1 MSTVDV
7 HLTIGA
13 ALAGCMVAV
22 GLSAVLGFQTFLYF
36 RIFPEDSTRY
46 KFLVAWIWLVDSAH
60 TVLICAGVWHY
71 AIDNFGNQASTAV
84 IYPCVVLPP
93 SFYPREVPILILMS
107 GLSGFAI
114 SAGPPLLLPS
124 LMSSGVIFHEH
135 QDSVPGSRP
144 RRFTTSLR
152 SPRSARLVFHYR
164 EGQQSTVGL
173 NLQFIRIRIYRTG
186 YRVLPLVFPTEHTP
200 GILDAVD
207 AVMVFTVN
215 DGIMTCAVIVIAA
228 TCFLTMPHYWIF
240 TAVFF
245 SIAKM
250 SGNSLLAT
258 LNLRN
263 WYRQKHVEPRAMTIP
278 MKPRGQ
284 FSDAHYPSLSTDK
297 QAPSA
302 NMMDLKQASPSDM
315 TDLNDRHS
323 SQSAL
328 AF

>member
-84 IYPCVVLPP
+84 IYPCVP
-93 SFYPREVPILILMS
+93 SFYPREVPISILMS
-107 GLSGFAI
+107 GLSGFAALLCFSRLSVSYSTSIKMFQAKTFHNFLAQSKSVLI
-114 SAGPPLLLPS
+114 SS
-124 LMSSGVIFHEH
+124 L
-135 QDSVPGSRP
+135 SVSASTELAIACSRWY
-144 RRFTTSLR
+144 FLR
-152 SPRSARLVFHYR
+152 SIRRGYLMTHY
-164 EGQQSTVGL
+164 E
-173 NLQFIRIRIYRTG
+173 
-186 YRVLPLVFPTEHTP
+186 
-200 GILDAVD
+200 AVD

-284 FSDAHYPSLSTDK
+284 FSDAHYPNLSTDK

-302 NMMDLKQASPSDM
+302 NMMDLKQAPPSDM
-315 TDLNDRHS
+315 IDLNDRHL
-323 SQSAL
+323 AL
-328 AF
+328 